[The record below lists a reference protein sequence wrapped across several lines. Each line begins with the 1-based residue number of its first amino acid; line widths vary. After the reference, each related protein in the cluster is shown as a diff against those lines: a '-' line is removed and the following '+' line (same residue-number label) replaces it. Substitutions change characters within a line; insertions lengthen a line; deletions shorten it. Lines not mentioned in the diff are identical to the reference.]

1 MSSTGLFEDAWY
13 DVAYCGHLA
22 EIRRVDLLI
31 EAARLSPQLRV
42 VIAGEGR
49 TSTRIAREASALPNV
64 NFVGWTDRPDEV
76 LASARVVYY
85 GLDPAW
91 PYAAKACPNTLYQAI
106 RLHRRPS
113 FPSERPQV
121 RSVSSQPDS
130 ASESAPTRV
139 ALHS

>member
-1 MSSTGLFEDAWY
+1 MVPGSSRIERWRQIGIDPKVFRNTGSNELDRSLRGRLPEY

-85 GLDPAW
+85 GVDPAW

-106 RLHRRPS
+106 RLHW
-113 FPSERPQV
+113 
-121 RSVSSQPDS
+121 
-130 ASESAPTRV
+130 
-139 ALHS
+139 